1 MGDALVDNVS
11 ADFSKAVNI
20 GLARAK
26 VAALYGVVEE
36 PVNAVAVVLIVLGGV
51 DTALSRDRV
60 RAAWAVLVAEA
71 LYIISLLC
79 KARRCGR
86 SGKAGT
92 YDNYLV
98 LAAV

>member
-1 MGDALVDNVS
+1 MSGLPGGRRIRGRKERLGDALVDNVS

-60 RAAWAVLVAEA
+60 RAAGAVL
-71 LYIISLLC
+71 
-79 KARRCGR
+79 
-86 SGKAGT
+86 
-92 YDNYLV
+92 
-98 LAAV
+98 